1 MAEQLLHR
9 HHSVV
14 HRPPAAEVG
23 AGQQNLRGRQAMLS
37 ESLLIGLHQHNLS
50 DCGCG
55 LLFVQQLRT
64 GRIADTTEAGGYR
77 SGGYQQHLT
86 AILL

>member
-1 MAEQLLHR
+1 
-9 HHSVV
+9 
-14 HRPPAAEVG
+14 
-23 AGQQNLRGRQAMLS
+23 MLS

-55 LLFVQQLRT
+55 LLLMQQLRT
-64 GRIADTTEAGGYR
+64 GRIADAAEAGGYC

-86 AILL
+86 AVLP